1 MRSMCTPISSRMFL
15 RRSWVIG
22 RGVTTPCCA
31 KAIAVASTVPIQ
43 MGRYRSPVRSRSKT
57 IGCWLGTSR
66 RTPTRFSSII
76 GSPRPLYPPCP
87 NPATGSGR
95 GAEEP
100 LERTRILHEPGVI
113 LERNDERKVP
123 VSLLIVQTVADDESV
138 RAVETAVAD
147 VQRRDPARPLVEERA
162 HPDGRG
168 APRRER
174 GEQVRERETRVDD
187 VLDDQDVLPSDVV
200 VEVLQDA
207 HDTR

>member
-76 GSPRPLYPPCP
+76 GSPKPLYPPCP

-95 GAEEP
+95 GDEEP
-100 LERTRILHEPGVI
+100 LERSRILHEPRVV
-113 LERNDERKVP
+113 LERQDERKVP
-123 VSLLIVQTVADDESV
+123 VALLVVEAVAHDEPV
-138 RAVETAVAD
+138 RAVEPSVAD
-147 VQRRDPARPLVEERA
+147 VERRDPARPLVEERA
-162 HPDGRG
+162 HADRCR
-168 APRRER
+168 APRRQCR
-174 GEQVRERETRVDD
+174 EQVREGEARVDD
-187 VLDDQDVLPSDVV
+187 
-200 VEVLQDA
+200 
-207 HDTR
+207 